1 MQEEINKYMAW
12 TIALRG
18 LITIIFGLLLMFYNF
33 EALVVFVSVF
43 GVFYLVDGFIVF
55 FESFASK
62 KYGNE
67 NWYLQLIEGI
77 FRVLF
82 GIFILYFPVLT
93 SLSYVVVI
101 QIVFGVWILLTG
113 LGSIAAGFSLG
124 KGFLGT
130 IFFIL
135 LGIFLFS
142 VGLPFVIN
150 PILNIERFISIVSII
165 VILNGIISLAGALL
179 LKNQH
184 SLKTK

>member
-12 TIALRG
+12 SIALRG
-18 LITIIFGLLLMFYNF
+18 LITIIFGLLLMFYPF
-33 EALVVFVSVF
+33 DAIVLFVSVF

-62 KYGNE
+62 KYGNP
-67 NWYLQLIEGI
+67 NWYLLLIEGI

-101 QIVFGVWILLTG
+101 QIVFGVWILLSG
-113 LGSIAAGFSLG
+113 LGSIAAGFSLS

-130 IFFIL
+130 VFFIL

-142 VGLPFVIN
+142 AGLPFVIN
-150 PILNIERFISIVSII
+150 PIANIARFISIVSII
-165 VILNGIISLAGALL
+165 FILDGIISLMGALL
-179 LKNQH
+179 LKNQN
-184 SLKTK
+184 SSKK

>member
-18 LITIIFGLLLMFYNF
+18 LITIIFGLLLMFFNL

-67 NWYLQLIEGI
+67 NWYLLLMEGI

-82 GIFILYFPVLT
+82 GVFILYFPVIT
-93 SLSYVVVI
+93 TFSYIVVI
-101 QIVFGVWILLTG
+101 QIVFGVWILLSA
-113 LGSIAAGFSLG
+113 LGSIAAGFSLS
-124 KGFLGT
+124 KVFLGT
-130 IFFIL
+130 VFFFL
-135 LGIFLFS
+135 FGIFLFS
-142 VGLPFVIN
+142 AGLPFVIK
-150 PILNIERFISIVSII
+150 PISNIPSFISIVSII
-165 VILNGIISLAGALL
+165 LILNGIIGLIGALL

-184 SLKTK
+184 SLKSK